1 MDEHDYHKLHS
12 LLKDVQDAVEENN
25 RMLKD
30 MRREAFIAWLIKTII
45 WVTIIG
51 GMVYFFINYLAP
63 VIDAYNNLTGSPEAE
78 GFRLLL
84 EQYGSQFGE

>member
-1 MDEHDYHKLHS
+1 MEDHEYQKLKN

-84 EQYGSQFGE
+84 EQYGEQFGE

>member
-1 MDEHDYHKLHS
+1 MEDHEYQKLKN

-30 MRREAFIAWLIKTII
+30 MRREAFVAWLIKTII

-51 GMVYFFINYLAP
+51 SMVYFFINYLAP
-63 VIDAYNNLTGSPEAE
+63 VLDAYNSLTNSPEAE

-84 EQYGSQFGE
+84 EQYGEIGQ